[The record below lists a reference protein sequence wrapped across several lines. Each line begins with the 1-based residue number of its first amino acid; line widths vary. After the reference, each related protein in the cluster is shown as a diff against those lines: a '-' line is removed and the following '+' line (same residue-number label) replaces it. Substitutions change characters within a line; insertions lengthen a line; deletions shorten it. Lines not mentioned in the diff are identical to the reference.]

1 MKQTHS
7 QVMRFFGF
15 SVLLCA
21 SGVAAALL
29 QQSGHFVDALF
40 LIGFA
45 FAVVG
50 VFGCIDRAML
60 LGSENRTMDIWASSQ
75 SVRSGC
81 EAENICTVS
90 EPRISTVSRHPY
102 MAAVAVSGII
112 LFVLSLVL

>member
-7 QVMRFFGF
+7 QIMRFFGV
-15 SVLLCA
+15 SVLVCA
-21 SGVAAALL
+21 SGVVVSLL
-29 QQSGHFVDALF
+29 QQTGHFVDALF
-40 LIGFA
+40 LIGLA
-45 FAVVG
+45 LAVVG
-50 VFGCIDRAML
+50 VFGCTNRAMF

-81 EAENICTVS
+81 EAENVCTIP
-90 EPRISTVSRHPY
+90 EPHVPTVSRHPY